1 MAVQVMSQKH
11 ALCPEGDPVVVQVAL
26 DTVQVRLGHNKAI
39 SVIQRDVQS
48 LFMVHTSASLL

>member
-1 MAVQVMSQKH
+1 MSQKH